1 MVGMMNAGLFGAAG
15 ALEHLSIPDADV
27 SLIRDLDLGLP
38 GDVIVRRIV
47 EETPWRSETILMWGK
62 EFVSPRLVAWY
73 GDEGTTYV
81 YSGIRHHPLAW
92 TPLLADLRRRVEEAA
107 QEHFDSVLVNYYR
120 GERDSVAMHS
130 DDEKELGR
138 EPVIASLSIGETRTF
153 VMRHKTDRSQKIR
166 RLVLES
172 GSLLLMK
179 GPTQRCWQHGVPKE
193 KSPCGPRVN
202 LTFRQRLTGSRRT
215 TGNA

>member
-1 MVGMMNAGLFGAAG
+1 MNAGLFGAAA
-15 ALEHLSIPDADV
+15 ALEQLSIPDADV
-27 SLIRDLDLGLP
+27 SLLRGLDLGLP
-38 GDVIVRRIV
+38 GEVVLRRLV
-47 EETPWRSETILMWGK
+47 GETPWRSETIRMWGK
-62 EFVSPRLVAWY
+62 EYVSPRLVAWY

-92 TPLLADLRRRVEEAA
+92 TPLLSDLRRRVEDAA

-120 GERDSVAMHS
+120 NERDSVAMHS
-130 DDEKELGR
+130 DDENELGP

-166 RLVLES
+166 RLDLES
-172 GSLLLMK
+172 GSLLVMK
-179 GPTQRCWQHGVPKE
+179 GQTQRCWQHGVPKE

-202 LTFRQRLTGSRRT
+202 LTFRQMLTESRRT
-215 TGNA
+215 TGTA